1 MSMFLIIYLISVIL
15 MLTFY
20 WIDRDNTKYRDITYS
35 DLLICF
41 ASSFLPVVNTSFA
54 ALCLWMFIYEAE
66 FWSKTAIK
74 GKQRPEKKL
83 YFDNE
88 GY

>member
-1 MSMFLIIYLISVIL
+1 LIVYLISVIL

-20 WIDRDNTKYRDITYS
+20 WIDCKNTKYRDITYG

-41 ASSFLPVVNTSFA
+41 VSSFLPVVNTFFV
-54 ALCLWMFIYEAE
+54 ALCLWMFIYGAE

-74 GKQRPEKKL
+74 GKQPPEKKL